1 MNPPTQLT
9 VSIVVYSLDRPVL
22 LNTLQSLALAIESAR
37 QSGELDSADVFLVD
51 NGNQR
56 ESLQALANQVQTDTP
71 IEILS
76 GHGNIGYGQG
86 HNLVI
91 NRPALPR
98 ESPGSLPLND
108 QGAFLILNPD
118 VVLEATTLIQG
129 LQFLKS
135 SPHTV
140 AVAPAIRNEQGEP
153 EYGCKRYPSIL
164 DFLLRGFAPQSLR
177 NKFSSRLAHYE
188 MHDLADDQP
197 SKGILI
203 ISGCFMLFRC
213 QQLKQL
219 KGFDPRYFLYFED
232 FDLSMR
238 AQKMGTLAFL
248 PAMQIVHLGGRSA
261 RKGWRHIGLFARSAV
276 QFFSTHGWRWS

>member
-1 MNPPTQLT
+1 MDQPMQLT
-9 VSIVVYSLDRPVL
+9 VSIVIYTLDQPVL

-37 QSGELDSADVFLVD
+37 QSGELESADVFLVD
-51 NGNQR
+51 NGNQHEALR
-56 ESLQALANQVQTDTP
+56 ALADKVLTAIP

-76 GHGNIGYGQG
+76 GHGNIGYGKG

-91 NRPALPR
+91 NRPAPA
-98 ESPGSLPLND
+98 EASPDSQPSNNE
-108 QGAFLILNPD
+108 GAFLILNPD
-118 VVLEATTLIQG
+118 VVLQAATLING
-129 LQFLKS
+129 LQFLKTN
-135 SPHTV
+135 PQTV
-140 AVAPAIRNEQGEP
+140 AVAPAIRSEQGEP

-177 NKFSSRLAHYE
+177 KKFSSRLAYYE
-188 MHDLADDQP
+188 MHDLPGDQA
-197 SKGILI
+197 SKGIPI

-213 QQLKQL
+213 QQLRQL
-219 KGFDPRYFLYFED
+219 RGFDPRYFLYFED

-261 RKGWRHIGLFARSAV
+261 RKGWRHIGMFARSAV